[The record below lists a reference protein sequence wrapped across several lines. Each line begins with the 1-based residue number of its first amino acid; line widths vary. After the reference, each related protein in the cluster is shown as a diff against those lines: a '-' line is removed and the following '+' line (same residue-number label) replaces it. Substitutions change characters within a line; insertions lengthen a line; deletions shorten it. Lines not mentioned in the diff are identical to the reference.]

1 MHFEVREA
9 VLGSDRGIMGKGVE
23 VADSSR
29 RAAKQTRSE
38 RCSGGSR
45 GREALRRS
53 LAQSLKTR
61 QGEGGGGGGGGA
73 KEVLKRKRAGQR
85 EEQTA
90 EDREA
95 GGARAERDL

>member
-38 RCSGGSR
+38 RCSGGSP

-61 QGEGGGGGGGGA
+61 RGEGGGGGA

>member
-1 MHFEVREA
+1 MREA

-61 QGEGGGGGGGGA
+61 QGEGGGGGA
-73 KEVLKRKRAGQR
+73 KDVLKRKRAGQR

-90 EDREA
+90 EDGEA

>member
-23 VADSSR
+23 GAASSR

-61 QGEGGGGGGGGA
+61 RGEGGGGGA
-73 KEVLKRKRAGQR
+73 KEVRR
-85 EEQTA
+85 ERGRVRGKSKLQKTERP
-90 EDREA
+90 EGREPS
-95 GGARAERDL
+95 ETCEV

>member
-61 QGEGGGGGGGGA
+61 QGEGGGGGA
-73 KEVLKRKRAGQR
+73 KEVLKRKRVGQR